1 MGSKYAPLFI
11 LAAVL
16 VLGGGIWAYL
26 HFSAPPPAPAAL
38 TPEAKAYV
46 QNLKLGPIE
55 MRAADSYVNQTL
67 TEFEGSITNGGNR
80 TIRSLEIY
88 CIFYDVYNQVV
99 RRERTAVIR
108 SSARPFQPG
117 ETRRYRLAFDD
128 IPTAW
133 NNQLPQLVIAQ
144 ITFE

>member
-1 MGSKYAPLFI
+1 MGSKQAPLFI

-16 VLGGGIWAYL
+16 VLGGGILAYL
-26 HFSAPPPAPAAL
+26 RFSGPPPGPAPL

-46 QNLKLGPIE
+46 PSLKLGPIE
-55 MRAADSYVNQTL
+55 MRAASSYVNQTL

-88 CIFYDVYNQVV
+88 CVFYDVYNQVV

-108 SSARPFQPG
+108 SSARPLQPG

-128 IPTAW
+128 IPSGW
-133 NNQLPQLVIAQ
+133 NNQLPELVIAQ
-144 ITFE
+144 ITFQ